1 MRTGLR
7 RDVGI
12 AAFARF
18 LRRSTRATGRAHP
31 GAKTGGSGVF
41 HIRGAETDP
50 RGAGVL
56 NPSAA
61 GPGVSWLTQFFQSP
75 SNRLG
80 PILSVF
86 SGVSM
91 AFLGSLAG
99 VVRALEATGIKG
111 YWRRQPGATERIAVS
126 L

>member
-1 MRTGLR
+1 
-7 RDVGI
+7 
-12 AAFARF
+12 
-18 LRRSTRATGRAHP
+18 
-31 GAKTGGSGVF
+31 
-41 HIRGAETDP
+41 
-50 RGAGVL
+50 VL

-61 GPGVSWLTQFFQSP
+61 GPGVSWLTHFFQSP

-86 SGVSM
+86 SGVSL
-91 AFLGSLAG
+91 AFLGPLAG
-99 VVRALEATGIKG
+99 VAVALEATGIKG